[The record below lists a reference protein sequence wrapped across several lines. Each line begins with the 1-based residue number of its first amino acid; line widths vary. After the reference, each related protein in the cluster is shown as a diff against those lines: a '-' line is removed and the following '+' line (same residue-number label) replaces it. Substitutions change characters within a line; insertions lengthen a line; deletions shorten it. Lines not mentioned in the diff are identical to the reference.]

1 MAEVRAYAEGVEIN
15 APIPDEFAEILT
27 PEAVAFVAKLSREFG
42 GRVDEILEKR
52 KEFQQRIDA
61 GEMPD
66 FLSETKDVREG
77 DWRVK
82 PAPADLLEACGSC
95 QAPLLALFLES
106 RGLPFR
112 HQLPCRRASV
122 SGFG

>member
-66 FLSETKDVREG
+66 FLSETKDIWES
-77 DWRVK
+77 DWRGAAVPGDLQDRRLEDPST
-82 PAPADLLEACGSC
+82 PAPEVEFN
-95 QAPLLALFLES
+95 AP
-106 RGLPFR
+106 P
-112 HQLPCRRASV
+112 PPP
-122 SGFG
+122 